1 MSSNNQF
8 SNDNDLVNPED
19 IYSPTEK
26 EVREYVEMGYSRSG
40 AISSLT
46 TIKRNRTEKLD
57 QEYDPYEEGD
67 AERMDAIRNPRVS
80 MEDMMLKVNQHYGP
94 PSKEG

>member
-1 MSSNNQF
+1 
-8 SNDNDLVNPED
+8 
-19 IYSPTEK
+19 
-26 EVREYVEMGYSRSG
+26 MGYSRSG

-46 TIKRNRTEKLD
+46 TTKRNHDE
-57 QEYDPYEEGD
+57 EYDPYEEGD

-94 PSKEG
+94 PS